1 MSDPLSE
8 STVPGETKQSFIPID
23 QSIEQAPETFAS
35 RLRTFVLVTVI
46 ACTIWLFAEGESL
59 GQETGL
65 TRVFFVD
72 EPGRL
77 ITETDGGWDNR
88 ATVTFKGSRRA
99 LQRARRVLDAGISLK
114 PGLDEGV
121 NASGGVHSVQLL
133 DTLRRHVALSQTG
146 VSIESVSPS
155 TVNILNTALRE
166 VPVRVRPDLEGLVL
180 IGDVEITPAEVTLV
194 VPDATTEPE
203 DGWQVRARPTPKQ
216 IRELPVSGDV
226 ALADVPLIM
235 PASLSSVRGA
245 SLSSAR
251 VAMRFQVASAQ
262 RTASLV
268 AGVRVLADADATERF
283 RIVITPEQQ
292 TLPVRVSGSR
302 DLVDRFDSGEYR
314 LVAALSLSSE
324 ELEAG
329 VVSKPVRFMLL
340 DGGAL
345 RPVPDAIT
353 IAGEPPIVSASASE
367 RSAS

>member
-1 MSDPLSE
+1 MSDPLAE
-8 STVPGETKQSFIPID
+8 SSVPGETKQSFIPVD
-23 QSIEQAPETFAS
+23 LVVEQQPVTFWS
-35 RLRTFVLVTVI
+35 RLRTFVLVSVI

-65 TRVFFVD
+65 TRVFFVG

-99 LQRARRVLDAGISLK
+99 LQRAQRLLDAGISLK

-133 DTLRRHVALSQTG
+133 DTLRRHAALSQTG

-155 TVNILNTALRE
+155 SVNILNTVLRE
-166 VPVRVRPDLEGLVL
+166 VPVPVRPELNDLVL
-180 IGDVEITPAEVTLV
+180 IGDVQVTPEEVTLV
-194 VPDATTEPE
+194 VPDATPEPE
-203 DGWQVRARPTPKQ
+203 GGWEVAARPTPKQ
-216 IRELPVSGDV
+216 LRELPVSGDV
-226 ALADVPLIM
+226 TLTDVPLVM
-235 PASLSSVRGA
+235 PNSLGSVRGA
-245 SLSSAR
+245 SLSRAR
-251 VAMRFQVASAQ
+251 VLLRFQVASAQ
-262 RTASLV
+262 RTASLD

-283 RIVITPEQQ
+283 RITISPEQQ
-292 TLPVRVSGSR
+292 SLPVRVSGSR
-302 DLVDRFDSGEYR
+302 DLVDRFDSGEYK

-324 ELEAG
+324 ELEGG

-345 RPVPDAIT
+345 RPVPDAVT
-353 IAGEPPIVSASASE
+353 IAGEPPIVSASATE
-367 RSAS
+367 RSAP